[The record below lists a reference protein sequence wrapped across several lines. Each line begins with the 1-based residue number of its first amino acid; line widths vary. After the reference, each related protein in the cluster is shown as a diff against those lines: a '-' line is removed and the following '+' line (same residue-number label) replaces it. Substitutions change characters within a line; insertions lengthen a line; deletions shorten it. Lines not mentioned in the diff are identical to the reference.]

1 MAQISMLKTT
11 LTVLAGFSLTQT
23 AFALDFGLDQI
34 RQTVETQIEETT
46 GIDRQ
51 SQKMMTAF
59 SEEDEIEIGKE
70 IAARLLGG
78 YPLVKNDEQQ
88 KYINKVGR
96 WITLNSERPNLPW
109 RFGLL
114 DTDGINAFAAPGGY
128 IFITKGLYQLFN
140 DESELAAVL
149 AHEIAHVLHQH
160 HIQIL
165 RQGMFVDQG
174 SKWFSKSMQSS
185 EHAGMAKNIVGNG
198 AEIFARGLDKSA
210 EFEADRD
217 GVILAT
223 RAGYD
228 PYSLAEV
235 LQKLAF
241 RSHQDSQVA
250 LLFKTH
256 PHPNDRLSELELKM
270 TTRLDKFNPENDS
283 RPLSKF
289 VNSIPSK
296 E

>member
-1 MAQISMLKTT
+1 MSVYVSQ
-11 LTVLAGFSLTQT
+11 TV
-23 AFALDFGLDQI
+23 FAIDFGLDQLKE
-34 RQTVETQIEETT
+34 TVETQIEETT
-46 GIDRQ
+46 GINRQ

-59 SEEDEIEIGKE
+59 SEEDEIAIGQEIS
-70 IAARLLGG
+70 ARLLGA
-78 YPLVKNDEQQ
+78 YPLVKNEKQQ
-88 KYINKVGR
+88 QYINRVGR

-114 DTDGINAFAAPGGY
+114 DTAGINAFAAPGGY
-128 IFITKGLYQLFN
+128 VFITKGLYQLFD

-149 AHEIAHVLHQH
+149 AHEIAHILHQH

-165 RQGMFVDQG
+165 RQGLFVDQG
-174 SKWFSKSMQSS
+174 SKWFSKSIQNNK
-185 EHAGMAKNIVGNG
+185 HANMAKNIIGNG

-217 GVILAT
+217 GVILAA

-241 RSHQDSQVA
+241 RSKQDSQVA

-256 PHPNDRLSELELKM
+256 PHPNDRLSELEIKM
-270 TTRLDKFNPENDS
+270 SDQLDKYKQTGTIS
-283 RPLSKF
+283 A
-289 VNSIPSK
+289 IP
-296 E
+296 